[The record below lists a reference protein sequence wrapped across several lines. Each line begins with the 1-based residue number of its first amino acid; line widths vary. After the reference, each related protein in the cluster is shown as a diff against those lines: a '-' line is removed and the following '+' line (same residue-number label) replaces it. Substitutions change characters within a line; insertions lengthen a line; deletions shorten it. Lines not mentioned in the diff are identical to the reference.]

1 MTQAVAEQK
10 KINNRVLSLV
20 QSDVTEL
27 EVDAFVYY
35 AQPDLALGTG
45 FGTAI
50 TVRGGPTIQQELNEL
65 GPIETGQAVV
75 SAAGKLTADWIIH
88 AVGPRFNE
96 EDTEGKLRTTVLN
109 CLKAAD
115 EKGVK
120 RLALPPM
127 GAGFYMVP
135 LDVCARVMIETIQ
148 GYLEGDTNIEEAVL
162 CVMDRRE
169 YVPFESQLASLK

>member
-10 KINNRVLSLV
+10 KINNSVLSLV
-20 QSDVTEL
+20 QDDITEL
-27 EVDAFVYY
+27 DVDAFVYY
-35 AQPDLALGTG
+35 AQEDLAIGTG

-50 TVRGGPTIQQELNEL
+50 SVRGGPTIQKELNEL
-65 GPIETGQAVV
+65 GPVETGQVVV
-75 SAAGKLTADWIIH
+75 SEAGKLKADAIIH

-96 EDTEGKLRTTVLN
+96 ADTEGKLRTTVLN

-115 EKGVK
+115 EKGFK
-120 RLALPPM
+120 RIALPPM

-135 LDVCARVMIETIQ
+135 LEMCDRVMVDSIK
-148 GYLEGDTNIEEAVL
+148 GYLEGQTNIEQAVL
-162 CVMDRRE
+162 CAMDRRE